1 MKYDPNI
8 HHRRSIRLPGYDYSQ
23 TGSYFVTI
31 CANRR
36 ECVFGDVVDGQMRL
50 NRYGEI
56 VADTYQWLC
65 QRYPYLYS
73 DEWIVMPNHFHAIM
87 VITDQ
92 PCLDTDT
99 PCRGVSR
106 NAPTINERYNA
117 DAINEQ
123 RHAPTINKQHHADAI
138 NKQRKPLGRLIG
150 AFKTVST
157 KKINILRDAP
167 GTPLWQRN
175 YYEHIIRNPDAMN
188 KIRNYIIDNPVSWEI
203 DQLHPNNPSK
213 W

>member
-1 MKYDPNI
+1 M
-8 HHRRSIRLPGYDYSQ
+8 
-23 TGSYFVTI
+23 TI

-36 ECVFGDVVDGQMRL
+36 ECVFGDIVDGQMRL

-56 VADTYQWLC
+56 VAD
-65 QRYPYLYS
+65 
-73 DEWIVMPNHFHAIM
+73 EWQKSSVIRREIKLDAWVVMPNHFHGIVMIKNYVGANDCNP
-87 VITDQ
+87 VGANGRS
-92 PCLDTDT
+92 PLL
-99 PCRGVSR
+99 RGGSS
-106 NAPTINERYNA
+106 P
-117 DAINEQ
+117 Q
-123 RHAPTINKQHHADAI
+123 RM
-138 NKQRKPLGRLIG
+138 KPKSLSSLMAG
-150 AFKTVST
+150 FKSIST

>member
-1 MKYDPNI
+1 MKYNPDK

-23 TGSYFVTI
+23 SGAYFVTI
-31 CANRR
+31 CAYQRQ
-36 ECVFGDVVDGQMRL
+36 CLFGDVVDGQMIL
-50 NRYGEI
+50 NQYGAI
-56 VADTYQWLC
+56 VAETYQWLC

-87 VITDQ
+87 VITDE
-92 PCLDTDT
+92 PRVDTDEPRMDT
-99 PCRGVSR
+99 DEPRMDTDKPRRGGSR
-106 NAPTINERYNA
+106 TAPT
-117 DAINEQ
+117 
-123 RHAPTINKQHHADAI
+123 T

-167 GTPLWQRN
+167 ATPLWQRN
-175 YYEHIIRNPDAMN
+175 YYEHIIRDRDAMD
-188 KIRNYIIDNPVSWEI
+188 KICQYIVNNPLSW
-203 DQLHPNNPSK
+203 DLDRLHPDNPSK